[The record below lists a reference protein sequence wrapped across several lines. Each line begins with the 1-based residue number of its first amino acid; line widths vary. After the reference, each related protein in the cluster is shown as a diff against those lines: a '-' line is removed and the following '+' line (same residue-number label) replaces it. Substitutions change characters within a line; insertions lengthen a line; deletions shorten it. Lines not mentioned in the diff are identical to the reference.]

1 LANSTENAANSFYT
15 NGCNLSGILKV
26 QGQLTDKQRTDIRNS
41 WNIAY
46 SEGGSGLAILQG
58 NMDYTPVQLSAEDS

>member
-1 LANSTENAANSFYT
+1 
-15 NGCNLSGILKV
+15 
-26 QGQLTDKQRTDIRNS
+26 LTDKQRTDIRNS